1 MEVQIFSILVNITLF
16 VTIKTAYSSIDI
28 SSSIPVYRIML
39 AKDINN
45 LDINPCLNWE
55 IGSKGNGII
64 FNKTS
69 EKSYVP
75 FALFE
80 RIEIFYQ
87 IYDEILQQTHI
98 YKNGT
103 RELIVYANLERGYE
117 DIHFA
122 LEFIGISIPLEC
134 LFVEKEENSKFR
146 LKDRKKYGLRFL
158 TRENQE
164 FIVFGRDMIELMN
177 IELINE
183 NDFIIHNTNFITKVD
198 N

>member
-1 MEVQIFSILVNITLF
+1 MVVQIFSLLFNVTLF
-16 VTIKTAYSSIDI
+16 LTIKVTYSSVDI
-28 SSSIPVYRIML
+28 SSAIPVYRIML
-39 AKDINN
+39 TSDINN
-45 LDINPCLNWE
+45 LDIKPYLNWE
-55 IGSKGNGII
+55 IGSKGYGIV

-75 FALFE
+75 IALFE
-80 RIEIFYQ
+80 RIQIFYQ
-87 IYDEILQQTHI
+87 IYDEILQQTHK
-98 YKNGT
+98 YKNGI

-122 LEFIGISIPLEC
+122 LEFIGISIPLEY
-134 LFVEKEENSKFR
+134 LFVEKEDNSEYK

-164 FIVFGRDMIELMN
+164 YIVFGRDMIELMDV
-177 IELINE
+177 ELINE

>member
-1 MEVQIFSILVNITLF
+1 MEVQIFSLLFYITLF
-16 VTIKTAYSSIDI
+16 LTINSSYSSIDI
-28 SSSIPVYRIML
+28 SSAIPVYRIML
-39 AKDINN
+39 ASDINN
-45 LDINPCLNWE
+45 LDTKPYLSWE
-55 IGSKGNGII
+55 IGSKGYGIV

-75 FALFE
+75 NALFE
-80 RIEIFYQ
+80 RIKIFYQ
-87 IYDEILQQTHI
+87 IYDEILQQTHK
-98 YKNGT
+98 YENGI

-122 LEFIGISIPLEC
+122 LEFIGISIPLEY
-134 LFVEKEENSKFR
+134 LFVEKEDNSN
-146 LKDRKKYGLRFL
+146 LKLKNKKKYGLRFL

-164 FIVFGRDMIELMN
+164 FIVFGRDMIKLMN

-183 NDFIIHNTNFITKVD
+183 NEFKIHNTNFITKVD

>member
-1 MEVQIFSILVNITLF
+1 MFTS
-16 VTIKTAYSSIDI
+16 
-28 SSSIPVYRIML
+28 
-39 AKDINN
+39 DINN
-45 LDINPCLNWE
+45 LDVKPYLNWE
-55 IGSKGNGII
+55 IGSKGYGII

-80 RIEIFYQ
+80 RIQIFYQ
-87 IYDEILQQTHI
+87 IYDEILQQTHK
-98 YKNGT
+98 YENGT

-122 LEFIGISIPLEC
+122 LEFIGISIPLEY
-134 LFVEKEENSKFR
+134 LFVEKEENSKFK
-146 LKDRKKYGLRFL
+146 LKNKKKYGLRFL

-177 IELINE
+177 VELINE
-183 NDFIIHNTNFITKVD
+183 NYFIIHNTSFITKVD
-198 N
+198 

>member
-1 MEVQIFSILVNITLF
+1 MEVQIFSLLFNITLF
-16 VTIKTAYSSIDI
+16 LTIKVTYSSVDI
-28 SSSIPVYRIML
+28 SSAIPVYRIML
-39 AKDINN
+39 TSDINN
-45 LDINPCLNWE
+45 LDIKPYLNWE
-55 IGSKGNGII
+55 IGSKGYGIV

-75 FALFE
+75 IALFE
-80 RIEIFYQ
+80 RIQIFYQ
-87 IYDEILQQTHI
+87 IYDEILQQTYK
-98 YKNGT
+98 YKNGI

-122 LEFIGISIPLEC
+122 LEFIGISIPLEY
-134 LFVEKEENSKFR
+134 LFVEKEDNSTYK

-177 IELINE
+177 VELINE
-183 NDFIIHNTNFITKVD
+183 KDFIIHNTNFISKVD

>member
-1 MEVQIFSILVNITLF
+1 MEVQIFSLLFNITLF
-16 VTIKTAYSSIDI
+16 LTIKVTYSSVDI
-28 SSSIPVYRIML
+28 SSAIPVYRIMITS
-39 AKDINN
+39 DINN
-45 LDINPCLNWE
+45 LDIKPYLNWE
-55 IGSKGNGII
+55 IGSKGYGIV

-75 FALFE
+75 IALFE
-80 RIEIFYQ
+80 RIQIFYQ
-87 IYDEILQQTHI
+87 IYDEILQQTHK
-98 YKNGT
+98 YKNGI

-122 LEFIGISIPLEC
+122 LEFIGISIPLEY
-134 LFVEKEENSKFR
+134 LFVEKEDNSTYK

-164 FIVFGRDMIELMN
+164 FIVFGRDMIELMDV
-177 IELINE
+177 ELINE

>member
-1 MEVQIFSILVNITLF
+1 MEVQIFSLLFNITLF
-16 VTIKTAYSSIDI
+16 LTIKVTYSSVDI
-28 SSSIPVYRIML
+28 SSAIPVYRIML
-39 AKDINN
+39 TSDINN
-45 LDINPCLNWE
+45 LDIKPYLNWE
-55 IGSKGNGII
+55 IGSKGYGIV

-75 FALFE
+75 IALFE
-80 RIEIFYQ
+80 RIQIFYQ
-87 IYDEILQQTHI
+87 IYDEILQQTHL

-122 LEFIGISIPLEC
+122 LEFIGISIPLEY
-134 LFVEKEENSKFR
+134 LFVEKEDNSKFK

-164 FIVFGRDMIELMN
+164 FIVFGKDMIELMD

>member
-1 MEVQIFSILVNITLF
+1 MEVQIFSLLFNITLF
-16 VTIKTAYSSIDI
+16 LTIKVTYSSVDI
-28 SSSIPVYRIML
+28 SSAIPVYRIML
-39 AKDINN
+39 TSDINN
-45 LDINPCLNWE
+45 LDIKPYLNWE
-55 IGSKGNGII
+55 IGSKGYGIV

-75 FALFE
+75 IALFE
-80 RIEIFYQ
+80 RIQIFYQ
-87 IYDEILQQTHI
+87 IYDEILQQTHK
-98 YKNGT
+98 YKNGI

-122 LEFIGISIPLEC
+122 LEFIGISIPLEY
-134 LFVEKEENSKFR
+134 LFVEKEDNSEYK

-164 FIVFGRDMIELMN
+164 YIVFGRDMIELMDV
-177 IELINE
+177 ELINE